1 MSTSLSEILVTHGLD
16 ESVLK
21 RILSKEDRQELC
33 ERIKE
38 WKTVGVALGFTQE
51 ELDIID
57 DQYEN
62 DERKKNNLF
71 WKWIVKHRREA
82 TYLKLAQVLF
92 DGELTDLLEDLCAI
106 LMKAAPTNPISVKL
120 GQYNIIIIY

>member
-1 MSTSLSEILVTHGLD
+1 MSTSLSEILFTHGLD
-16 ESVLK
+16 ESILK
-21 RILSKEDRQELC
+21 RTLSKEDRQEFC

-38 WKTVGVALGFTQE
+38 WKTVGAALGFTQE

-62 DERKKNNLF
+62 DEGKKNILF

-82 TYLKLAQVLF
+82 TYLKLTQVLF
-92 DGELTDLLEDLCAI
+92 DGGLTDLLEDLCAI
-106 LMKAAPTNPISVKL
+106 LMKAAPTNSISVKL
-120 GQYNIIIIY
+120 GRYIYKY